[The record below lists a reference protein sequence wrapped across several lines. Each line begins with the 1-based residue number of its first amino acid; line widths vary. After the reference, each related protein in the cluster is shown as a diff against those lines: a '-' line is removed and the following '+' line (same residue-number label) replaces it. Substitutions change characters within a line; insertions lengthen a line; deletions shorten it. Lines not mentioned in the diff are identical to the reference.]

1 MRTEVRAEIAALA
14 EPAYRD
20 FSQKLLP
27 GCGGIQGVRL
37 PALRRLARELA
48 RTGGW
53 RDYLAEYFAE
63 DGPGRWFEEDMLA
76 GMCIG
81 AAKLPAEEAVSLA
94 RRFRP
99 WIGNWSVCDSFCT
112 GFRAVS
118 REREAFWPFVTECLE
133 TGEEYGVRLGAVLLL
148 AHYRM
153 PEEKL
158 HPPAKRAENTFVE
171 HGKAPVVDIAA
182 DQPPEWADRAV
193 ALLAEISHPGYYA
206 RMAAA
211 WALSMFYL
219 DFPEKVLPLLE
230 GGALRPEVRRMT
242 IRKICESRRPSPEE
256 KARLRALGGGVS

>member
-153 PEEKL
+153 PE
-158 HPPAKRAENTFVE
+158 
-171 HGKAPVVDIAA
+171 
-182 DQPPEWADRAV
+182 WADRAV

>member
-99 WIGNWSVCDSFCT
+99 RIGNWSVCDSFCT

-153 PEEKL
+153 
-158 HPPAKRAENTFVE
+158 
-171 HGKAPVVDIAA
+171 
-182 DQPPEWADRAV
+182 PEWADRAV

>member
-99 WIGNWSVCDSFCT
+99 RIGNWSVCDSFCT

-153 PEEKL
+153 PE
-158 HPPAKRAENTFVE
+158 
-171 HGKAPVVDIAA
+171 
-182 DQPPEWADRAV
+182 WADRAV
-193 ALLAEISHPGYYA
+193 ALLAENSHPGYYA

>member
-99 WIGNWSVCDSFCT
+99 RIGNWSVCDSFCT

-148 AHYRM
+148 AHYR
-153 PEEKL
+153 
-158 HPPAKRAENTFVE
+158 T
-171 HGKAPVVDIAA
+171 
-182 DQPPEWADRAV
+182 PEWADRAV

-230 GGALRPEVRRMT
+230 GGALQQEVRRMT
-242 IRKICESRRPSPEE
+242 IRKICESRRPSPED